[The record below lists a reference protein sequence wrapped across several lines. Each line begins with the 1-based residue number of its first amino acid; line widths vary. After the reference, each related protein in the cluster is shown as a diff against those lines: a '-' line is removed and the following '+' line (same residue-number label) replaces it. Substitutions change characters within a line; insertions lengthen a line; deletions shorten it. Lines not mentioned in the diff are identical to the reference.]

1 MLCISEY
8 HLFTMTF
15 KVNAILVNIFG
26 GIMRCD
32 VIAEGIIE
40 AARELHLTTPI
51 VVRLQVISGDVMT
64 LNTDYD
70 MPLQVTI
77 T

>member
-1 MLCISEY
+1 MAADALHIRVSFVHDDFQGER
-8 HLFTMTF
+8 
-15 KVNAILVNIFG
+15 
-26 GIMRCD
+26 IMRCD

-64 LNTDYD
+64 LNTDDD

>member
-1 MLCISEY
+1 
-8 HLFTMTF
+8 
-15 KVNAILVNIFG
+15 
-26 GIMRCD
+26 MRCD

-64 LNTDYD
+64 LNTDDD